1 MENAFSWLGEII
13 RWVGAFIPRL
23 LIVRATERGVK
34 WVHGKHVKAMQP
46 GLHFYWPVVT
56 EYTIRVVARQTL
68 NMPAQTLITKDKK
81 QVVVAGMVVYNVND
95 IVKAIGEQSWDVDN
109 TVGDLTQAAIVGVVT
124 NTNFDELSKLDDQI
138 IDKLTDATRKKLKK
152 FGVYIE
158 KCFLTDFC
166 TTQVI
171 RIVQNASMITQ
182 TSD

>member
-1 MENAFSWLGEII
+1 MGSAFAWFGEII
-13 RWVGAFIPRL
+13 QWVGAFIPRL

-34 WVHGKHVKAMQP
+34 WVHGKKVVAMQP

-56 EYTIRVVARQTL
+56 EFTIRVVARQTL

-81 QVVVAGMVVYNVND
+81 QVVVTGMVVYNVND

-124 NTNFDELSKLDDQI
+124 NTNFDELSKLDDQM

-166 TTQVI
+166 TTKVL

-182 TSD
+182 LSD

>member
-1 MENAFSWLGEII
+1 MESAFSWFGQII
-13 RWVGAFIPRL
+13 QWIGMFIPRL

-34 WVHGKHVKAMQP
+34 WVCGKKVVAMLP

-56 EYTIRVVARQTL
+56 EFTIRVVARQTL

-81 QVVVAGMVVYNVND
+81 QVVVTGMVVYNVND

-109 TVGDLTQAAIVGVVT
+109 TVGDLAQAAIVSVVT
-124 NTNFDELSKLDDQI
+124 TTNFDELSKLNDHM
-138 IDKLTDATRKKLKK
+138 IDKLTNATRKKLKK

-166 TTQVI
+166 TTKVV

-182 TSD
+182 AID

>member
-1 MENAFSWLGEII
+1 MNAAFAWFGEII
-13 RWVGAFIPRL
+13 HWIGAFIPRL
-23 LIVRATERGVK
+23 LIVRATERGIK

-46 GLHFYWPVVT
+46 GLHFYWPIVT

-81 QVVVAGMVVYNVND
+81 QVVVTGMVVYSIND

-109 TVGDLTQAAIVGVVT
+109 TVGDLAQAAIVGIIT
-124 NTNFDELSKLDDQI
+124 NTNFDELSKLDD
-138 IDKLTDATRKKLKK
+138 KMVNKMTDATRKKLKK
-152 FGVYIE
+152 FGVWIE

-166 TTQVI
+166 TTKVV

-182 TSD
+182 AID